1 MVEETDPEQN
11 EKSYEGSRQEP
22 RDDQLGEGRGK
33 SGQQIG
39 RENVEQLQS
48 YVETLRQIGE
58 QLPMH
63 RGKPNFSAIALANGF
78 DRGVFRDNQE
88 ARRVI
93 EKAAKDKK
101 LTGEEESKGEKT
113 AGEEDGSDQDAASN
127 PGEGGKAAH
136 IQKKLDKSDRHNKTL
151 EEKLAMKIAECES
164 LKQRVKE
171 LEEKLRGYEIF
182 EEVMTTSGRRF
193 VP

>member
-1 MVEETDPEQN
+1 MPRE
-11 EKSYEGSRQEP
+11 EP
-22 RDDQLGEGRGK
+22 RQDSVSDQLGEGRGK

-39 RENVEQLQS
+39 RENVENLQR
-48 YVETLRQIGE
+48 YVETLRQTGE
-58 QLPMH
+58 HLPMR

-93 EKAAKDKK
+93 EEAAKDTN
-101 LTGEEESKGEKT
+101 LTGEEEGKGEKD
-113 AGEEDGSDQDAASN
+113 AGEKGGLERDVPSKLGED
-127 PGEGGKAAH
+127 GKAAH
-136 IQKKLDKSDRHNKTL
+136 IQKKLDRSDRHNKTL
-151 EEKLAMKIAECES
+151 EEKLAMKTAECEG
-164 LKQRVKE
+164 LRRRIKE

-182 EEVMTTSGRRF
+182 EEVMTTNGRRF